1 MVMNAKE
8 LWINATHKDLDWDQ
22 RKKYIT
28 KSLESGASI
37 IMVKEGESSKI
48 KELGSITTLG
58 GTDADFELVNIVS
71 DDDIKNLD
79 EHKIPYFAINSKDDE
94 RRVVEAS
101 KKVQSVVVDGSDWKI
116 IPLENLIAEIKE
128 CKIIAVSKDIVE
140 AKLNIGIL
148 EKGVDGIL
156 LKPDMLSDITNAADL
171 LKDANKMKIELT
183 RAEIIAIKEVGMGD
197 RACVDT
203 CSMLTLGEGM
213 LVGSQSGGYFLVHSE
228 TVESPYVETRPFRV
242 NAGAVHSYI
251 LVKDKKTK
259 YLSEIRAGD
268 EVLAVKNDGTA
279 RLVIVGRSKIES
291 RPLLLVEAEYNASVY
306 KILLQNAETIRLV
319 DGSGKPISVTN
330 LKTGDMIL
338 IHAEEGGR
346 HFGTKVSETIIE
358 K

>member
-8 LWINATHKDLDWDQ
+8 LWINATHKDLDWNQ

-28 KSLESGASI
+28 KALESGASNI
-37 IMVKEGESSKI
+37 IVNEGESGKV
-48 KELGSITTLG
+48 KELGSIITIG
-58 GTDADFELVNIVS
+58 GPDADCELVNIES
-71 DDDIKNLD
+71 DDDIKKLD
-79 EHKIPYFAINSKDDE
+79 ERKIPYFAIDSKDDE

-101 KKVQSVVVDGSDWKI
+101 KKVKSVVVEGSDWKI
-116 IPLENLIAEIKE
+116 IPLENLIAEIKN
-128 CKIIAVSKDIVE
+128 CKIIAVSKDIAE
-140 AKLNIGIL
+140 AKLNIEIL

-156 LKPDMLSDITNAADL
+156 LKPDTPGEVSKAADL
-171 LKDANKMKIELT
+171 LKDASKIKIELT
-183 RAEIIAIKEVGMGD
+183 KAEVITVKEIGMGD
-197 RACVDT
+197 RVCVDT

-213 LVGSQSGGYFLVHSE
+213 LVGSQSKGYFLVHSE

-259 YLSEIRAGD
+259 YLSEIKAGD
-268 EVLAVKNDGTA
+268 EVLAVKNDGIA
-279 RLVIVGRSKIES
+279 RVVVVGRSKIES
-291 RPLLLVEAEYNASVY
+291 RPLLLIVAKYDASIY

-330 LKTGDMIL
+330 LKTGDTIL